1 MYLKFVILTLFISII
16 VLEGVA
22 MGYLKSGFGNNV
34 KLIRKSKNLTQERL
48 AEMVG
53 IEQRQLA
60 RIEAGESFATAETIE
75 KISEQTQVPIKALFD
90 IENFSDNDFGENVE
104 RYNKNYKR
112 LNRVLVRAAEDDNIT
127 DFLLLA
133 FEALERKISREKLKG
148 ILFGLDL
155 K

>member
-1 MYLKFVILTLFISII
+1 
-16 VLEGVA
+16 

-75 KISEQTQVPIKALFD
+75 KISEQMKVPIKALFD
-90 IENFSDNDFGENVE
+90 IENFSDNDFVKNIE
-104 RYNKNYKR
+104 RYNENYKR
-112 LNRVLVRAAEDDNIT
+112 LNRVLIRAAEDDNVT

-133 FEALERKISREKLKG
+133 FEALEIKISREKLKG